1 MPHGTMPSWV
11 PAIVG
16 LVLVVAIGGPIL
28 ERRLSRGSAPATTPS
43 PAGAAEAGRGMPP
56 PAELPPIRFT
66 AVKLGPS
73 PVSRFA
79 FDRAV
84 PGHVIGCEAESHDGG
99 RTWTTTAPAA
109 GRVPCGDPIP
119 VPVSAPLPGPVS
131 AWAQASDGT
140 AYAAI
145 SEPGRRPHLR
155 WASGTNGPWRVI
167 ATPGDVRALAAD
179 GTRIYAAA
187 DMLGRGHRDA
197 WDWTRWPRDVA
208 IRGVDGVGQTVVAW
222 GTATGTSDGGYVVSR
237 DGGVRVQAVIHG
249 PRPTWAA
256 LDPHRPSDVLVVG
269 EDGSLTRL
277 QLPPG

>member
-1 MPHGTMPSWV
+1 MPRGTMPPWV

-16 LVLVVAIGGPIL
+16 LVLVVAIGGPL
-28 ERRLSRGSAPATTPS
+28 VERRLNRGGAGTATPASPAT
-43 PAGAAEAGRGMPP
+43 ADAGRGIAP
-56 PAELPPIRFT
+56 PADLPPIRFT
-66 AVKLGPS
+66 EVKLGPS

-84 PGHVIGCEAESHDGG
+84 PGHVVGCEAESHDGG
-99 RTWTTTAPAA
+99 RTWTTTAATSSR
-109 GRVPCGDPIP
+109 GPCGDPMP
-119 VPVSAPLPGPVS
+119 VPVSAPLPGAVS
-131 AWAQASDGT
+131 AWVQASDGA

-155 WASGTNGPWRVI
+155 WASGLTGPWRVI

-187 DMLGRGHRDA
+187 EMLGRGQHDA
-197 WDWTRWPRDVA
+197 WDWTRWPPNVA
-208 IRGVDGVGQTVVAW
+208 IRGVDGVGTTVVAW
-222 GTATGTSDGGYVVSR
+222 GTATGTEFGGYAVSR
-237 DGGVRVQAVIHG
+237 DGGVRLQTVACG

-256 LDPHRPSDVLVVG
+256 LDPHRPSDLMVVG

-277 QLPPG
+277 QMPPG